1 MQRLT
6 TEFKG
11 KVELIRLPDAVIEH
25 MRKLSVQVMQEESD
39 RSPPA
44 EEDRRLVREVR
55 RADRRTG
62 ARSRAPTTASSPEHP
77 AGACPAERGRRLS
90 LRPEGRDDGMREL
103 ARRID
108 ALQDRFG
115 RGVSWMML
123 AMVVVVFGDVLSRYL
138 FRTTYVFVQELEW
151 YLFGASYLLA
161 AGYTLLFDEHVRVDI
176 VYSKL
181 SPRKKAWFDLVLL
194 LVFFFPSCLLVI
206 YTAWPFVRNSW
217 AVWEGSPDPGGI
229 PGAVGAQVDDHRGLR
244 LPAAPGP
251 LRDHQAASTGR
262 WAGRS
267 ARRVVR
273 EVH

>member
-1 MQRLT
+1 
-6 TEFKG
+6 
-11 KVELIRLPDAVIEH
+11 
-25 MRKLSVQVMQEESD
+25 MRQ
-39 RSPPA
+39 
-44 EEDRRLVREVR
+44 
-55 RADRRTG
+55 
-62 ARSRAPTTASSPEHP
+62 
-77 AGACPAERGRRLS
+77 
-90 LRPEGRDDGMREL
+90 L

-123 AMVVVVFGDVLSRYL
+123 AMVVVVFGDVISRYV

-181 SPRKKAWFDLVLL
+181 SPRKKAWFDLVLF
-194 LVFFFPSCLLVI
+194 LVFFFPSCLLVL

-229 PGAVGAQVDDHRGLR
+229 PG
-244 LPAAPGP
+244 
-251 LRDHQAASTGR
+251 R
-262 WAGRS
+262 WALKSMIILGFAFLLLQGLSETIKRLYW
-267 ARRVVR
+267 AMGWEEREPVAR